1 MRQDLYV
8 KNIPEGYS
16 DDQLR
21 RLFAVAGKVVAVH
34 RITDPQNGLDTGCA
48 YVTMASEAEAKE
60 AIVCLDE
67 AHVDSTVFK
76 VKLAKP
82 RAPRPSSSAG
92 RGGGGRR
99 RG

>member
-21 RLFAVAGKVVAVH
+21 RLFAVAGKVVALH
-34 RITDPQNGLDTGCA
+34 RIMDPNNGLDTGCA
-48 YVTMASEAEAKE
+48 YVTMASEKEAKE
-60 AIVCLDE
+60 AIECLDE
-67 AHVDSTVFK
+67 AHFDSTILK

-82 RAPRPSSSAG
+82 RAPRTSPPAG
-92 RGGGGRR
+92 RGGGG
-99 RG
+99 